1 MRKGL
6 ERVLRM
12 LAKVCYADRVFG
24 KVYSLFVV
32 RRWCSENRVG
42 AVDVLRIL
50 RGAER
55 FFSF

>member
-12 LAKVCYADRVFG
+12 LAKVCYAGRVFG

-32 RRWCSENRVG
+32 QRCENRVG
-42 AVDVLRIL
+42 AVDVLEIL
-50 RGAER
+50 RAAER

>member
-12 LAKVCYADRVFG
+12 LAKVRYAGRVFD

-32 RRWCSENRVG
+32 QRWRCENRVG
-42 AVDVLRIL
+42 AVDVLGIL